1 MKHRV
6 FAYTMVALLCS
17 AAPLLFAQE
26 DAEAEQPANQTPA
39 TTPGDSTKGAF
50 WRSNRITGGQ
60 ITLPFKIRKKPEN
73 DAFRMTTD
81 VTLGGFVGLRHHFEG
96 KKDWFLTVPMTGGL
110 TFINLNNGNTALDRS
125 FEDTEVVPGL
135 TWSTGLILQL
145 EQYTLGLMFG
155 KDYASEIGNQWE
167 HHGKLW
173 WSFGI
178 GFSFAH

>member
-1 MKHRV
+1 
-6 FAYTMVALLCS
+6 
-17 AAPLLFAQE
+17 
-26 DAEAEQPANQTPA
+26 
-39 TTPGDSTKGAF
+39 
-50 WRSNRITGGQ
+50 
-60 ITLPFKIRKKPEN
+60 
-73 DAFRMTTD
+73 
-81 VTLGGFVGLRHHFEG
+81 
-96 KKDWFLTVPMTGGL
+96 MTGGL